1 MGAIVEYASNGDK
14 KSWVGSTFGVVDAR
28 SVEEEGLD
36 RLLEV
41 LVTENVAYE
50 MVEWHFEENLQVT
63 TQIFDEIR
71 LRSRC
76 HTKDACRLGK
86 EVFGNH
92 RSKQKA
98 VVPIERHNAIS
109 K

>member
-1 MGAIVEYASNGDK
+1 MV
-14 KSWVGSTFGVVDAR
+14 VSTFGVVNAR

-41 LVTENVAYE
+41 LVTQNVADE
-50 MVEWHFEENLQVT
+50 MVEGHFEENLQVT

-76 HTKDACRLGK
+76 HSNKACGLGK
-86 EVFGNH
+86 EVFGDH
-92 RSKQKA
+92 RSEEKS

-109 K
+109 KQQWTDFEI